1 MYTLYSSSWMNSQ
14 LPITYQG
21 LSRVQ
26 TYDFLLSFRII
37 KYEENHYER

>member
-21 LSRVQ
+21 LSRVR
-26 TYDFLLSFRII
+26 TYDFSLSFRII
-37 KYEENHYER
+37 KYDNH